1 MKKKLENEPKTNS
14 DSQRVLAPAYHRH
27 VASIDPAVQA
37 RLIRDLEPVV
47 AVEYARHLAVQ
58 RIWYPHEYVPWSEG
72 RTFAGPLNGDA
83 WEAKDSKLSGIA
95 QDSLVLNLM
104 TEDNLPSYH
113 TEIAI
118 AMGRDGAWGN
128 WIERWTAEEA
138 RHAIVIRDYLMATR
152 GVDPY
157 ELEDLRMAHM
167 QLGYQ
172 TPYDTDMLHTVA
184 YVSFQ
189 ELATR
194 ISHRNTGR
202 ISNDPIAETLLQRVS
217 LDENL
222 HMIFYRNLLGSAI
235 DLEPNAAM
243 RAITDVVSN
252 FAMPGVGMPGFGRKA
267 VQIALAGIYD
277 MKQHLD
283 EVVAPVLR
291 AWNVFERED
300 LSGDG
305 ALAREELKIFLEAAE
320 VDANRFI
327 EKRELYFERLIAR
340 GQEPIR
346 LT

>member
-1 MKKKLENEPKTNS
+1 M
-14 DSQRVLAPAYHRH
+14 
-27 VASIDPAVQA
+27 ASIDPAIQG
-37 RLIRDLEPVV
+37 RLIRDLEPAV
-47 AVEYARHLAVQ
+47 AIELERHLSVQ
-58 RIWYPHEYVPWSEG
+58 KNWYPHEYVPWSEG

-83 WEAKDSKLSGIA
+83 WEAKDSKLSAIA

-138 RHAIVIRDYLMATR
+138 RHSIAIRDYLMATR
-152 GVDPY
+152 AVDPY

-167 QLGYQ
+167 QLGYE

-194 ISHRNTGR
+194 ISHRNTGK
-202 ISNDPIAETLLQRVS
+202 ISFDPVAEGLLQRIS

-222 HMIFYRNLLGSAI
+222 HMIFYRNLLGKAI

-243 RAITDVVSN
+243 RAITDVVTN

-277 MKQHLD
+277 LKQHVD
-283 EVVAPVLR
+283 DVVAPVLR
-291 AWNVFERED
+291 AWNIFDRED
-300 LSGDG
+300 FTADGTAARDELAAFLSK
-305 ALAREELKIFLEAAE
+305 AEA
-320 VDANRFI
+320 DANRFI
-327 EKRELYFERLIAR
+327 EKRDAHFDRLIAR

-346 LT
+346 LI

>member
-1 MKKKLENEPKTNS
+1 MP
-14 DSQRVLAPAYHRH
+14 P
-27 VASIDPAVQA
+27 IDPAVQN

-47 AVEYARHLAVQ
+47 AAEFERHLSLQ
-58 RIWYPHEYVPWSEG
+58 KNWYPHEYVPWSEG
-72 RTFAGPLNGDA
+72 RTFAGPLDGDA
-83 WEAKDSKLSGIA
+83 WEARDSRLTSIA

-113 TEIAI
+113 TDIAI

-128 WIERWTAEEA
+128 WIERWTAEEN
-138 RHAIVIRDYLMATR
+138 RHGIVIRDYLMTTR

-157 ELEDLRMAHM
+157 VLEDLRMAHM
-167 QLGYQ
+167 ALGYR

-194 ISHRNTGR
+194 ISHRNTGK
-202 ISNDPIAETLLQRVS
+202 ISADPICEGMLQRIA

-222 HMIFYRNLLGSAI
+222 HMIFYRNLLGKAI

-267 VQIALAGIYD
+267 VQIAFAGIYD
-277 MKQHLD
+277 LPQHLD
-283 EVVAPVLR
+283 HVVAPVLR
-291 AWNVFERED
+291 AWNVFDRED
-300 LSGDG
+300 LTGDG
-305 ALAREELKIFLEAAE
+305 DAARTELSEFLEKARADAA
-320 VDANRFI
+320 RFS
-327 EKRELYFERLIAR
+327 EKREAHFGRLIAR

-346 LT
+346 IT

>member
-1 MKKKLENEPKTNS
+1 
-14 DSQRVLAPAYHRH
+14 
-27 VASIDPAVQA
+27 VANLDPAIQS
-37 RLIRDLEPVV
+37 RLIRDLEPAV
-47 AVEYARHLAVQ
+47 AVEFDRHIAVQ
-58 RIWYPHEYVPWSEG
+58 KNWYPHEYVPWSEG

-83 WEAKDSKLSGIA
+83 WEAKDSKLTTIA

-128 WIERWTAEEA
+128 WIERWTAEEN
-138 RHAIVIRDYLMATR
+138 RHGIVMRDYLMATR

-167 QLGYQ
+167 SLGYQ
-172 TPYDTDMLHTVA
+172 TPYETDMLHTVA

-202 ISNDPIAETLLQRVS
+202 ISNDPTCEGMLQRIA

-222 HMIFYRNLLGSAI
+222 HMIFYRNLLGKAI
-235 DLEPNAAM
+235 DLEPDAAM

-277 MKQHLD
+277 LQQHLD

-300 LSGDG
+300 FSAEGES
-305 ALAREELKIFLEAAE
+305 AREELATFLKTAGEDAA
-320 VDANRFI
+320 RFT
-327 EKRELYFERLIAR
+327 EKREIFFERQIAR

>member
-1 MKKKLENEPKTNS
+1 M
-14 DSQRVLAPAYHRH
+14 
-27 VASIDPAVQA
+27 ASLDPAVQA

-47 AVEYARHLAVQ
+47 AVELERHLSVQ
-58 RIWYPHEYVPWSEG
+58 KNWYPHEYVPWSEG

-83 WEAKDSKLSGIA
+83 WEAKDSRLSGIA

-118 AMGRDGAWGN
+118 SMGRDGAWGN

-138 RHAIVIRDYLMATR
+138 RHSIVIRDYLMATR

-167 QLGYQ
+167 QLGYT
-172 TPYDTDMLHTVA
+172 TPYDKDMLHTIA

-202 ISNDPIAETLLQRVS
+202 ISNDPIAEALLQRVA

-222 HMIFYRNLLGSAI
+222 HMIFYRNLLGKAI

-243 RAITDVVSN
+243 RAITDVVSD

-277 MKQHLD
+277 QKQHID
-283 EVVAPVLR
+283 DVVAPVLR
-291 AWNVFERED
+291 AWNIFERED
-300 LSGDG
+300 LNADG
-305 ALAREELKIFLEAAE
+305 AKARDELAVFIAKAEE
-320 VDANRFI
+320 DANRFI
-327 EKRELYFERLIAR
+327 EKRDAHFDRLVAR

-346 LT
+346 LP

>member
-1 MKKKLENEPKTNS
+1 M
-14 DSQRVLAPAYHRH
+14 
-27 VASIDPAVQA
+27 ASIDPAVQA
-37 RLIRDLEPVV
+37 RLIRDLEPTV
-47 AVEYARHLAVQ
+47 AVELERHLAVQ
-58 RIWYPHEYVPWSEG
+58 KNWYPHEYVPWSEG

-83 WEAKDSKLSGIA
+83 WEAKDSKLSVIA

-118 AMGRDGAWGN
+118 SMGRDAAWGN
-128 WIERWTAEEA
+128 WVERWTAEEA
-138 RHAIVIRDYLMATR
+138 RHSIVIRDYLMATR
-152 GVDPY
+152 AVDPY

-167 QLGYQ
+167 QLGYT
-172 TPYDTDMLHTVA
+172 TPYDNDMLHTVA

-194 ISHRNTGR
+194 ISHRNTGK
-202 ISNDPIAETLLQRVS
+202 ISMDPIAEGMLQRIA

-222 HMIFYRNLLGSAI
+222 HMIFYRNLLGKAI

-243 RAITDVVSN
+243 RAIADVVAN

-277 MKQHLD
+277 LKQHVD
-283 EVVAPVLR
+283 DVVAPVLR
-291 AWNVFERED
+291 AWNIFERED
-300 LSGDG
+300 FTGDG
-305 ALAREELKIFLEAAE
+305 AKARDELAAFLSKAE
-320 VDANRFI
+320 DDANRFI
-327 EKRELYFERLIAR
+327 EKRDAHFDRLVAR

-346 LT
+346 LI